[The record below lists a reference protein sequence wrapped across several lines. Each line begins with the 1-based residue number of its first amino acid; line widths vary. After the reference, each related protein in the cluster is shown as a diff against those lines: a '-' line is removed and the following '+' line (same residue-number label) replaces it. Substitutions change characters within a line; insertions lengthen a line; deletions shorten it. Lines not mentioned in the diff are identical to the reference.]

1 MTSTHALEHR
11 TEGASMRAGL
21 QDGLRT
27 MKVGRIPVPELLPGT
42 VIVKVA
48 SVGICGSDLHAYR
61 NVDVHQSFPNGH
73 ELSGTVV
80 EIGEGVTSV
89 RIGQRVTL
97 DMVMGTA
104 CGKCEYCKLGTPIHC
119 RAREFPFGGGFAEYV
134 RSKEAGVFP
143 LPDAVDDQLGAI
155 VEPVAVGIHG
165 CRKMPIAR
173 GSVGVVIGAGTIGL
187 AALAAALDAGSDK
200 VYVVARHAAQARA
213 ALAMGAT
220 AILPADRAEALA
232 IVEQATGGLGAHY
245 AIEAVG
251 GTADT
256 FDFACQFVR
265 PLGHVCVLGAFDH
278 GFKNI
283 EIIKP
288 HIKELT
294 IHLPNCYGYI
304 DGQHDFALA
313 IDLLARK
320 GDTLRAMITHE
331 LSLDDVDEAFRLAS
345 DKSSHSIKVQMRT

>member
-1 MTSTHALEHR
+1 MTSTSELAHR

-21 QDGLRT
+21 LDGLRT
-27 MKVGRIPVPELLPGT
+27 MKVARIPVPDLLPGT

-61 NVDVHQSFPNGH
+61 NVDAHQSFPSGH

-80 EIGEGVTSV
+80 ETGAGVTTV
-89 RIGQRVTL
+89 RVGERVTI
-97 DMVMGTA
+97 DMVLGTA
-104 CGKCEYCKLGTPIHC
+104 CGTCEYCKLGAPIHC

-134 RSKEAGVFP
+134 RTKEVGVFP
-143 LPDAVDDQLGAI
+143 LPDAVDDRLGAI
-155 VEPVAVGIHG
+155 VEPLAVGVHA
-165 CRKMPIAR
+165 CRKMRIER
-173 GSVGVVIGAGTIGL
+173 GSVGVVVGAGTIGL
-187 AALAAALDAGSDK
+187 SALAAALDAGSER

-220 AILPADRAEALA
+220 AILPADRAEA
-232 IVEQATGGLGAHY
+232 IRTVEQATGGLGAHY

-256 FDFACQFVR
+256 FDYTCQFVR
-265 PLGHVCVLGAFDH
+265 PLGQVAVLGAFDH
-278 GFKNI
+278 GFKSI
-283 EIIKP
+283 EIIAP

-294 IHLPNCYGYI
+294 IHLPNCYGSI

-320 GDTLRAMITHE
+320 GGTLRAMITHD
-331 LSLDDVDEAFRLAS
+331 LSLDDIQEAFRLAC
-345 DKSSHSIKVQMRT
+345 DKSSDSIKVQVHT

>member
-1 MTSTHALEHR
+1 MTSTTALEHR
-11 TEGASMRAGL
+11 TEGVSMRAGL

-27 MKVGRIPVPELLPGT
+27 MKVGRIPIPELLPGT

-61 NVDVHQSFPNGH
+61 NADAHQSFPNGH

-80 EIGEGVTSV
+80 EIGAGVTSV
-89 RIGQRVTL
+89 RVGQRVTI

-134 RSKEAGVFP
+134 RTKEAGVFP
-143 LPDAVDDQLGAI
+143 LPDAVDDRLGAI
-155 VEPVAVGIHG
+155 VEPIAVGVHA
-165 CRKMPIAR
+165 CRKMRIAP
-173 GSVGVVIGAGTIGL
+173 GMVGVVVGAGTIGL
-187 AALAAALDAGSDK
+187 AALAAALDAGSEK
-200 VYVVARHAAQARA
+200 VYVVAKHAAQARA

-232 IVEQATGGLGAHY
+232 MVQQATDGLGAHY

-256 FDFACQFVR
+256 FDYACQFVR
-265 PLGHVCVLGAFDH
+265 PLGQVAVLGAFDH
-278 GFKNI
+278 GFKGI
-283 EIIKP
+283 EIIAP

-294 IHLPNCYGYI
+294 IHLPNCYGYV
-304 DGQHDFALA
+304 DGQHDFAVA

-320 GDTLRAMITHE
+320 GDTLRAMITHD
-331 LSLDDVDEAFRLAS
+331 LSLDDIHEAFRLAC
-345 DKSSHSIKVQMRT
+345 DKSSDSIKVQVHT

>member
-1 MTSTHALEHR
+1 MTSTSALEYR

-27 MKVGRIPVPELLPGT
+27 MKVGRMPIPELLPGT

-48 SVGICGSDLHAYR
+48 TVGICGSDLHAYR
-61 NVDVHQSFPNGH
+61 NVDAHQSFPNGH

-80 EIGEGVTSV
+80 EVGIGVTTV
-89 RIGQRVTL
+89 RVGQRVTI

-104 CGKCEYCKLGTPIHC
+104 CGKCEYCQLGTPIHC
-119 RAREFPFGGGFAEYV
+119 RVREFPFGGGFAEYV
-134 RSKEAGVFP
+134 RTKEAGVFP
-143 LPDAVDDQLGAI
+143 LPDAVDDKLGAI
-155 VEPVAVGIHG
+155 VEPVAVGVHA
-165 CRKMPIAR
+165 CRKMRIAP
-173 GSVGVVIGAGTIGL
+173 GSVGVVVGAGTIGL
-187 AALAAALDAGSDK
+187 AALAAALDAGSEK
-200 VYVVARHAAQARA
+200 IYVVARHAAQARA

-220 AILPADRAEALA
+220 AILPADRAEALRV
-232 IVEQATGGLGAHY
+232 IQEATGGLGAHY

-256 FDFACQFVR
+256 FDYACQFVR
-265 PLGHVCVLGAFDH
+265 PLGQVGVLGAFDH
-278 GFKNI
+278 GFRGI
-283 EIIKP
+283 EIIAP

-320 GDTLRAMITHE
+320 GDTLRAMITHD
-331 LSLDDVDEAFRLAS
+331 LSLDDIQEAFRLAC
-345 DKSSHSIKVQMRT
+345 DKSSDSIKVQVHT